1 MEDAKLLA
9 MKMEEGAMSQEVQGG
24 LWKLEKTRKWIL
36 SPRVSRKDHRPADTM
51 ILAQ

>member
-1 MEDAKLLA
+1 MLPAL
-9 MKMEEGAMSQEVQGG
+9 KMEEGAMSQKMQGG